1 MRLVLDTN
9 VYISA
14 YFWGGKPQLVIDR
27 IIQGVDELYITD
39 SIVEELAEVMSRPKF
54 GVPDVLIEDYIHA
67 IRELAVTVTV
77 SGRIK
82 DVCRDSEDDKIL
94 ECAVV
99 SDADFIISGDD
110 DLLSMDNFQG
120 ILIRQPT
127 DYLTKKR

>member
-39 SIVEELAEVMSRPKF
+39 SIIEELTKVMSRPKF
-54 GVPDVLIEDYIHA
+54 GVPNILIENYIHA
-67 IRELAVTVTV
+67 IRELAVSVTI

-82 DVCRDSEDDKIL
+82 DMCRDSEDDKIL

-99 SDADFIISGDD
+99 SNADFIISGDD
-110 DLLSMDNFQG
+110 DLLSMDDFQG
-120 ILIRQPT
+120 ILIRRPT
-127 DYLTKKR
+127 DYLTMGY